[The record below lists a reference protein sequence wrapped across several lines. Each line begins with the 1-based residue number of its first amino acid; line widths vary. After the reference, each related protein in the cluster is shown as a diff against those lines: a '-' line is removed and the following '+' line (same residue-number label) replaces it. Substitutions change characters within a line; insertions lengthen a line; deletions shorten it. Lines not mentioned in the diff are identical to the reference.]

1 MIEKNNGKQII
12 ALSGGIGGAKLV
24 LGLSKVLPAQELLV
38 VTNTGDDFDHFGLRI
53 CPDTDTVL
61 YTLSGLSDPVKGWG
75 RVDETWTFMQA
86 VQDLGGQSWFNLGDG
101 DLALHVLRTERLN
114 SGMSLTEV
122 TAELATAMGIDVPI
136 VPMSDQSVGTVVHTP
151 EGQLAFQHYFV
162 RDRCVP
168 QVTGFEFSG
177 IDSATPNPI
186 LLEALDN
193 DPGAIVIAPSNPFV
207 SVDPILELPGLRAR
221 LKTSDAPIIAVSP
234 IVGGQAIKGPAA
246 KMMSELGKDVS
257 ALGVAR
263 HYQGLIDGL
272 VIDEQDRELQT
283 EIEDLGMAVTVA
295 PTIMHDLATR
305 IALAQVTLEFAEQ
318 LAAK

>member
-1 MIEKNNGKQII
+1 MIETNQGKQII
-12 ALSGGIGGAKLV
+12 ALSGGVGGAKLV
-24 LGLSKVLPAQELLV
+24 LGLSKVLPAHSLLV
-38 VTNTGDDFDHFGLRI
+38 ITNTGDDFDHFGLRI

-114 SGMSLTEV
+114 RGISLTEV

-136 VPMSDQSVGTVVHTP
+136 VPMSDQSVGTVVDTP

-177 IDSATPNPI
+177 IDSATPNPV

-221 LKTSDAPIIAVSP
+221 LKTSDAPIVAVSP

-246 KMMSELGKDVS
+246 KMMGELGKDVS

-263 HYQGLIDGL
+263 HYQGLIDGF

-305 IALAQVTLEFAEQ
+305 VDLAQVTLEFAEQ

>member
-1 MIEKNNGKQII
+1 MIEKNNGRQII